1 MNWEFSTLK
10 PRHLKSLQAVS
21 SKFTKKVDF
30 VSSRNTPLTT
40 NLNIN
45 KNNNFFELIISE
57 QESTNKT
64 IAAFF
69 TIEKLDEIFLLDLIF
84 LNKNLESTWQ
94 EIIIEKT
101 YDFIV
106 EKFKLNEFTLE
117 IIGFTS
123 LTNLPFENWWKIDEN
138 TYKIIV
144 KPYKFIDI
152 HSHPFAEYY
161 DNSEKEVENCFANSI
176 DKMVIVG
183 TSWEDIQE
191 VTELSKKWKNTYN
204 IIGIHPSNIQENED
218 YSKLEKFINEK
229 TIGIGEIGLDTYHK
243 TNLELALQIS
253 AMDKQIEIAKKH
265 NLVVMFH
272 IRDQNINETTNL
284 ELTQDKIKKNPSINF
299 VFHNYSAPIRLL
311 EKFKDLPNIY
321 FSFSGVATFKN
332 SYDIR
337 QAIQQLPLN
346 KILIETDAP
355 YLSPEP
361 NRGLWPNS
369 SIEIKQVYQK
379 IAFIKGI
386 SKKDLSEIIQNNFE
400 FVFGRKL
407 IKN

>member
-57 QESTNKT
+57 QESTSKT

-84 LNKNLESTWQ
+84 LNENLESTWQ
-94 EIIIEKT
+94 EIIIERT

-106 EKFKLNEFTLE
+106 EKFKLNEFILE

-123 LTNLPFENWWKIDEN
+123 LTNLPFENWWKIDKN

-152 HSHPFAEYY
+152 HSHPFVEYY
-161 DNSEKEVENCFANSI
+161 GDSVKEVENCFKNSI

-204 IIGIHPSNIQENED
+204 IIGIHPSNIRKDED
-218 YSKLEKFINEK
+218 YSKLERFINEK
-229 TIGIGEIGLDTYHK
+229 TIGIGEIGLDTYHQ
-243 TNLELALQIS
+243 TNLDLTLQIS

-272 IRDQNINETTNL
+272 IRDENVFKTINL
-284 ELTQDKIKKNPSINF
+284 ELTWNRIQENPNINF
-299 VFHNYSAPIRLL
+299 IFHNYSAPINIL

-337 QAIQQLPLN
+337 QAIEQLPLN

-386 SKKDLSEIIQNNFE
+386 SKKNLSEIIQNNFK
-400 FVFGRKL
+400 FVFGNK
-407 IKN
+407 IK